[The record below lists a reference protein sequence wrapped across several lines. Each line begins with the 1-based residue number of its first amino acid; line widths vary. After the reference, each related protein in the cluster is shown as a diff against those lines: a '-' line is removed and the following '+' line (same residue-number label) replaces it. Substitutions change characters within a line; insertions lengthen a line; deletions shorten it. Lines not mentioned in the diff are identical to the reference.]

1 MPSDGEDLIVL
12 LGALDRV
19 DSHEVG
25 IGVVVREMLQRMQ
38 FIETID
44 EAVMWDPR
52 QCRLSPGQRLLA
64 LVVAIIDNRRAL
76 YRLPL
81 FFATRDAE
89 LLLGRPTSPE
99 ALNDKAIA
107 RALDKLAAAE
117 PKRVYA
123 SLCLRAIEAYHL
135 VVERLHTDTT
145 SVSLYGTDYGDDPEV
160 AIARGFSKDR
170 KPELLQFKIGSA
182 VTQDGVPLVG
192 HVVSGNETDNAWQR
206 EALTWAKNL
215 VDEKAR
221 GEILYCADSSL
232 VTKDNLDHMADLGYR
247 FVSRLPATF
256 GLLEELKEQALSA
269 PTSDWQKVGDVAQV
283 KRKTART
290 AYRIWQTQGAIEG
303 RGYRFLV
310 VHSSWLEAQKR
321 KTLERRAG
329 KEREEFSGRSRQLR
343 ARELACERDAHTA
356 GEAFLHKEGP
366 RYWEATVRVSAV
378 EVVHKRPRCGRP
390 AKGDPPPERRTV
402 YKASVELGAR
412 REERIEAELAREAL
426 FVLITNDTRRDA
438 RALLKAYRGQQGVEN
453 EFRWLKAPMHV
464 SPIFLKRA
472 ERVTAFGYVVLI
484 AYLVYALI
492 QHVVR
497 AAMEDGEKLEVEG
510 RKTDRPTGTA
520 VLDMLRHIR
529 VVHLHLKNGMQRRIL
544 QTIKPAE
551 ARILALLN
559 IDADLFVAVKPL
571 PP

>member
-1 MPSDGEDLIVL
+1 MADGVEGYGMPSDGDDLIAL

-89 LLLGRPTSPE
+89 LLLGRPASPE

-182 VTQDGVPLVG
+182 VTQDGVPLFG

-269 PTSDWQKVGDVAQV
+269 PTSDWQEVGDVAQV

-290 AYRIWQTQGAIEG
+290 AYRIWETQGAIEG

-321 KTLERRAG
+321 KTLERRAD
-329 KEREEFSGRSRQLR
+329 KEREEFSGRSRELR
-343 ARELACERDAHTA
+343 AREFACERDAHTA
-356 GEAFLHKEGP
+356 GEAFLQKEGP

-378 EVVHKRPRCGRP
+378 EVVHKRPRRGRP

-464 SPIFLKRA
+464 SPIFLKRT
-472 ERVTAFGYVVLI
+472 ERVTAFGYVALI

-492 QHVVR
+492 QHAVR
-497 AAMEDGEKLEVEG
+497 AAMEPGEKLEVEG

-529 VVHLHLKNGMQRRIL
+529 VVHLHLKNGMRRRIL
-544 QTIKPAE
+544 QTI
-551 ARILALLN
+551 
-559 IDADLFVAVKPL
+559 
-571 PP
+571 